1 MKKNIATSIILTT
14 LLTNMYAEINTN
26 SEINATYSTPDTAS
40 SHTNLF
46 MSDLNHSVSNVQIDE
61 QTAKAISEVENK
73 AIAKAQSK
81 KIRTIAEAEAIKAK
95 TIAKATKEKAIIAA
109 NAIKSQT
116 ITEIDA
122 KTIAEINITKT
133 KAKLAKNQAIST
145 AKAVKSEAENIYKQT
160 ISMADAAIKASLE
173 ELNMSPK
180 TDSSKTDS
188 SKTDSPKTDSPK
200 IDSPKIES
208 NTESEGEDSGAKSD
222 IDTLLKDKHITFKKG
237 SISLTEQGQETVIE
251 LADILKKYP
260 DINVEIAGYTDS
272 DGSKTLNQQLSQSRV
287 DTIRELLVTTQGIMP
302 DRLVA
307 KGYGEEH
314 PIVPNT
320 SRSNKEKN
328 RRVEINI
335 IQK

>member
-180 TDSSKTDS
+180 TDS
-188 SKTDSPKTDSPK
+188 
-200 IDSPKIES
+200 PKIES
-208 NTESEGEDSGAKSD
+208 NTESEGEGEDSGAKSD

-307 KGYGEEH
+307 KGYGEDQ
-314 PIVPNT
+314 PIAPNDSGSSISPSPKKAHT
-320 SRSNKEKN
+320 FLPLFS
-328 RRVEINI
+328 I
-335 IQK
+335 IPLSSK